1 MVTAENTQMVP
12 TENVCVADEE
22 KILCIVRDMLDTE
35 CHGIRHSINLPAST
49 MVKDMISQVAKQF
62 GYIDDTIDITYE
74 KQTGAE
80 IHKVSLGKLEYKKL
94 QEVCLSGIKKHNF
107 TITEKE
113 ETIPQK
119 VQRETSS
126 ETRTSSSGISS
137 SSGSSSSNLNGAS
150 TSTSTSAAT
159 ETCFANQESYSYATA
174 VIKSDTGYVGL
185 VNQAMTCYLNSL
197 LQTLYM
203 TPEFR
208 NAVYRWEFDGKEDNM
223 AKSIPYQLQKLFL
236 LLQTSKKKAIETTDL
251 TRSFGWDS
259 SEVWQQHDVQE
270 LCRVMFDALEQKWK
284 KTDQANLINNLY
296 QGKLKDYV
304 KCLECGNESARLDTY
319 LDIPL
324 VIRPFGSNE
333 SHGSVDEALQAFVDP
348 ETLDENN
355 QYFCEKCNKKC
366 NAHKGLKFVS
376 FPYLL
381 TMQLKRFDFDYTTLH
396 RIKLNDRM
404 TFPAVLNLNHLI
416 EPEQVGSEEPT
427 SNSLEVSSDEGIDEG
442 IEIESNMT
450 GTSAHNSSLS
460 SEAVANDK
468 NAKAAGA
475 KGPYVYELFSIMVH
489 SGSAAG
495 GHYYAYI
502 KSFKDGEW
510 YSFNDQHVS
519 KVTYE
524 DITKTYGGSSTS
536 RGYYSST
543 YTSSTNAYM
552 LMYRQIDKRRNK
564 DFIQP
569 ENFPEHVI
577 LALQSIKEREE
588 KEIRQKEL
596 EKSTCKIKV
605 YYFHPRER
613 RKIEQK
619 LEVHK
624 DKTLKEA
631 TEICSQLFKI
641 EKSVPLDCCRLVKF
655 DEYQDTLECS
665 FENED
670 DTPMGLLLGGVKQAY
685 NFDLLLETRRPEQVF
700 QEYRPG
706 GVTVKLYVAD
716 LQNDI
721 IQEPPVS
728 VRAYHAQTVS
738 EFKRM
743 VAEVLSVSE
752 DKMRCVLERF
762 HNDLKFLSVPNK
774 TLKAEGFFKSN
785 KVYIEFSGEEEATH
799 FTHTHFF
806 RLLDRHQNTIR
817 IHVNLPPSSDVEEFL
832 KSSSRHDQL
841 MKSAITSGKSRED
854 SSTSLE
860 IGSKTGSDSLDE
872 GISDRGS
879 DSEIEFKTKK
889 ITLSKSDPSIY
900 HSCQSIDIGRV
911 SFHSSASEGR
921 ACSPIG
927 LSSSSQDT
935 STSAEFNVPNSYRGL
950 CNIYDGHED
959 ATDSVLGDSNGREP
973 VEHGES
979 DSEQTAPPSP
989 GERVIHDTD
998 FKQEENWDSD
1008 CDNDVT
1014 ITKEEV
1020 SKRYFH
1026 IVLNETDMLTK
1037 QRNLTVLVDKRI
1049 TLGAFKGELEPHVGT
1064 TSDNFKVYRVYSN
1077 NQEFES
1083 IRLTETLSF
1092 FEDGKLNIKLGR
1104 ALKPGEY
1111 RVKIYQLLVND
1122 PEPGK
1127 FLIDTIFAK
1136 GMSVLESKK
1145 LVIPEIGEQC
1155 GIDIP
1160 LERCRLRKKTW
1171 RNPGTVYID
1180 SQIYEDEVHI
1190 FANWEVFLQILDGP
1204 EEMTSTSQ
1212 LAIFVRR
1219 WRPSMYELDPF
1230 QEIILSSQT
1239 VDDLKE
1245 KISVLSGI
1253 PVEEIEYAKGR
1264 GTFPCDISL
1273 LEIHNDLDWSPHVT
1287 SLNSWPLYI
1296 CDDGCVLYY
1305 RDKTEKLSDLSED
1318 RKKELQQKENARM
1331 ARGTVRSSYSPR
1343 KERALKIYMDESPSS
1358 CISKNPP
1365 DLD

>member
-1 MVTAENTQMVP
+1 MVTGENTQMVP

-22 KILCIVRDMLDTE
+22 KILCIVRDMIDTQ
-35 CHGIRHSINLPAST
+35 CHGVRHNINLPAST
-49 MVKDMISQVAKQF
+49 TVRDLISQVAQQF
-62 GYIDDTIDITYE
+62 GYVEDTIGVTYE
-74 KQTGAE
+74 KQIGAE
-80 IHKVSLGKLEYKKL
+80 IHEVNLNENEGRKLCDI
-94 QEVCLSGIKKHNF
+94 CLTGMRKHNF

-113 ETIPQK
+113 GTLPQK
-119 VQRETSS
+119 TESGTSAG
-126 ETRTSSSGISS
+126 TSSSTSGISGASGTS
-137 SSGSSSSNLNGAS
+137 SSYYNGAS
-150 TSTSTSAAT
+150 TSTSTD
-159 ETCFANQESYSYATA
+159 TCLAYPESYSYATA

-208 NAVYRWEFDGKEDNM
+208 NAVYRWEFDGREEDM

-251 TRSFGWDS
+251 TKSFGWDS

-270 LCRVMFDALEQKWK
+270 LCRVMFDALEMKWK

-333 SHGSVDEALQAFVDP
+333 THGSVDEALQAFVEP
-348 ETLDENN
+348 ETLDGNN

-366 NAHKGLKFVS
+366 DAHKGLKFVS
-376 FPYLL
+376 FPYML
-381 TMQLKRFDFDYTTLH
+381 TLQLKRFDFDYSTLH
-396 RIKLNDRM
+396 RIKLNDKM
-404 TFPAVLNLNHLI
+404 SFPGVLNLNHLI
-416 EPEQVGSEEPT
+416 EPEHSGSEESTT
-427 SNSLEVSSDEGIDEG
+427 SHTLEESSDEGIDEG
-442 IEIESNMT
+442 IEIESSTT
-450 GTSAHNSSLS
+450 GPSSENSSLS
-460 SEAVANDK
+460 SEAAANDK
-468 NAKAAGA
+468 NAKTAGA

-502 KSFKDGEW
+502 KSFKDGLW
-510 YSFNDQHVS
+510 YSFNDQHVA
-519 KVTYE
+519 KITYD

-536 RGYYSST
+536 RGYYSAA

-552 LMYRQIDKRRNK
+552 LMYRQIDKQRNK

-569 ENFPEHVI
+569 ENFPEH
-577 LALQSIKEREE
+577 LKKALQKLKDREE
-588 KEIRQKEL
+588 QEIRQREL
-596 EKSTCKIKV
+596 DKSTCKIKV
-605 YYFHPRER
+605 YYFHPREK
-613 RKIEQK
+613 RKMEQK

-631 TEICSQLFKI
+631 TEICSKLFCVD
-641 EKSVPLDCCRLVKF
+641 KSISLDCCRLVKF

-665 FENED
+665 FEDED

-685 NFDLLLETRRPEQVF
+685 NFDLLLETKRPEQVF

-721 IQEPPVS
+721 IQEPPIS
-728 VRAYHAQTVS
+728 VRAYHAQTVA
-738 EFKRM
+738 EFKHM
-743 VAEVLSVSE
+743 VAEVLNVSAAQ
-752 DKMRCVLERF
+752 MRCVLERF

-774 TLKAEGFFKSN
+774 TLKTEGFFKSN
-785 KVYIEFSGEEEATH
+785 KVYVEYSGEEDTTH

-817 IHVNLPPSSDVEEFL
+817 IHVNLPSKSDVEDFL
-832 KSSSRHDQL
+832 KSNSRHEQL
-841 MKSAITSGKSRED
+841 LKNAITSVKSRED

-860 IGSKTGSDSLDE
+860 IRSKNGSDSLDE

-879 DSEIEFKTKK
+879 DSEIDFKLKK
-889 ITLSKSDPSIY
+889 TTLSKSDPSIY
-900 HSCQSIDIGRV
+900 HSCQSIDNGRV
-911 SFHSSASEGR
+911 SPLGSASEGR
-921 ACSPIG
+921 ASSPIG
-927 LSSSSQDT
+927 HSSSSQDT
-935 STSAEFNVPNSYRGL
+935 STSAEFSIPTSYRGL
-950 CNIYDGHED
+950 CNISDGQDE
-959 ATDSVLGDSNGREP
+959 AADSVLGDLNSREP

-989 GERVIHDTD
+989 GERVINDTD
-998 FKQEENWDSD
+998 FKSEENWDSD

-1014 ITKEEV
+1014 ITKEEA

-1026 IVLNETDMLTK
+1026 IVHNELDLLTK

-1049 TLGAFKGELEPHVGT
+1049 TLGAFKKELEPHVGT
-1064 TSDNFKVYRVYSN
+1064 SSDNFKVYRVYSN

-1111 RVKIYQLLVND
+1111 RVKIYQLLLND
-1122 PEPGK
+1122 AEPGK

-1145 LVIPEIGEQC
+1145 LIIPEIKEQC

-1171 RNPGTVYID
+1171 RNPGTVYVD
-1180 SQIYEDEVHI
+1180 NQIYEDEVHI

-1204 EEMTSTSQ
+1204 EEMNTTSQ

-1219 WRPSMYELDPF
+1219 WRPSTYELDPF
-1230 QEIILSSQT
+1230 QEVILSSQT

-1245 KISVLSGI
+1245 KISEISGI
-1253 PVEEIEYAKGR
+1253 PVEDIEYAKGR

-1273 LEIHNDLDWSPHVT
+1273 LEIHSDLDWSPHVT

-1305 RDKTEKLSDLSED
+1305 RDKTEKLAELSES
-1318 RKKELQQKENARM
+1318 RKKELQEKENARM
-1331 ARGTVRSSYSPR
+1331 ARGTVRSSCSPR
-1343 KERALKIYMDESPSS
+1343 KESS
-1358 CISKNPP
+1358 QN
-1365 DLD
+1365 LHR

>member
-1 MVTAENTQMVP
+1 MVTGENTQMVP

-22 KILCIVRDMLDTE
+22 KILCIVRDMIDTQ
-35 CHGIRHSINLPAST
+35 CHGVRHNINLPAST
-49 MVKDMISQVAKQF
+49 TVRDLISQVAQQF
-62 GYIDDTIDITYE
+62 GYVEDTIGVTYE
-74 KQTGAE
+74 KQIGAE
-80 IHKVSLGKLEYKKL
+80 IHEVNLNENEGRKLCDI
-94 QEVCLSGIKKHNF
+94 CLTGMRKHNF

-113 ETIPQK
+113 GTLPQK
-119 VQRETSS
+119 TESGTSAG
-126 ETRTSSSGISS
+126 TSSSTSGISGASGTS
-137 SSGSSSSNLNGAS
+137 SSYYNGAS
-150 TSTSTSAAT
+150 TSTSTD
-159 ETCFANQESYSYATA
+159 TCLAYPESYSYATA

-208 NAVYRWEFDGKEDNM
+208 NAVYRWEFDGREEDM

-251 TRSFGWDS
+251 TKSFGWDS

-270 LCRVMFDALEQKWK
+270 LCRVMFDALEMKWK

-333 SHGSVDEALQAFVDP
+333 THGSVDEALQAFVEP
-348 ETLDENN
+348 ETLDGNN

-366 NAHKGLKFVS
+366 DAHKGLKFVS
-376 FPYLL
+376 FPYML
-381 TMQLKRFDFDYTTLH
+381 TLQLKRFDFDYSTLH
-396 RIKLNDRM
+396 RIKLNDKM
-404 TFPAVLNLNHLI
+404 SFPGVLNLNHLI
-416 EPEQVGSEEPT
+416 EPEHSGSEESTT
-427 SNSLEVSSDEGIDEG
+427 SHTLEESSDEGIDEG
-442 IEIESNMT
+442 IEIESSTT
-450 GTSAHNSSLS
+450 GPSSENSSLS
-460 SEAVANDK
+460 SEAAANDK
-468 NAKAAGA
+468 NAKTAGA

-502 KSFKDGEW
+502 KSFKDGLW
-510 YSFNDQHVS
+510 YSFNDQHVA
-519 KVTYE
+519 KITYD

-536 RGYYSST
+536 RGYYSAA

-552 LMYRQIDKRRNK
+552 LMYRQIDKQRNK

-569 ENFPEHVI
+569 ENFPEH
-577 LALQSIKEREE
+577 LKKALQKLKDREE
-588 KEIRQKEL
+588 QEIRQREL
-596 EKSTCKIKV
+596 DKSTCKIKV
-605 YYFHPRER
+605 YYFHPREK
-613 RKIEQK
+613 RKMEQK

-631 TEICSQLFKI
+631 TEICSKLFCVD
-641 EKSVPLDCCRLVKF
+641 KSISLDCCRLVKF

-665 FENED
+665 FEDED

-685 NFDLLLETRRPEQVF
+685 NFDLLLETKRPEQVF

-721 IQEPPVS
+721 IQEPPIS
-728 VRAYHAQTVS
+728 VRAYHAQTVA
-738 EFKRM
+738 EFKHM
-743 VAEVLSVSE
+743 VAEVLNVSAAQ
-752 DKMRCVLERF
+752 MRCVLERF

-774 TLKAEGFFKSN
+774 TLKTEGFFKSN
-785 KVYIEFSGEEEATH
+785 KVYVEYSGEEDTTH

-806 RLLDRHQNTIR
+806 RLLNRHQNTIR
-817 IHVNLPPSSDVEEFL
+817 IHVNLPSKSVVEDYL
-832 KSSSRHDQL
+832 KSYSRHEQL
-841 MKSAITSGKSRED
+841 LKNAITSLKSRED

-860 IGSKTGSDSLDE
+860 IRSKNGSDPLDE
-872 GISDRGS
+872 GISDTGS
-879 DSEIEFKTKK
+879 DSEIYFELKK
-889 ITLSKSDPSIY
+889 RTVSLLGPASSPSG
-900 HSCQSIDIGRV
+900 Q
-911 SFHSSASEGR
+911 
-921 ACSPIG
+921 
-927 LSSSSQDT
+927 SSSSQYT
-935 STSAEFNVPNSYRGL
+935 SNNA
-950 CNIYDGHED
+950 
-959 ATDSVLGDSNGREP
+959 
-973 VEHGES
+973 
-979 DSEQTAPPSP
+979 
-989 GERVIHDTD
+989 D
-998 FKQEENWDSD
+998 FKSEENWDSD
-1008 CDNDVT
+1008 CDNDVM
-1014 ITKEEV
+1014 ITKEEA

-1026 IVLNETDMLTK
+1026 IVHNALDLLTK

-1049 TLGAFKGELEPHVGT
+1049 TLGAFKKELEPHVGT
-1064 TSDNFKVYRVYSN
+1064 SSDNFKVYRVYSN

-1111 RVKIYQLLVND
+1111 RVKIYQLLLND
-1122 PEPGK
+1122 AEPGK

-1145 LVIPEIGEQC
+1145 LIIPEIKEQC

-1171 RNPGTVYID
+1171 RNPGTVYVD
-1180 SQIYEDEVHI
+1180 NQIYEDEVHI
-1190 FANWEVFLQILDGP
+1190 SANWEVFLQILGGP
-1204 EEMTSTSQ
+1204 EEMNTTSQ

-1219 WRPSMYELDPF
+1219 WRPSTYELDLF
-1230 QEIILSSQT
+1230 QEVILSSQT

-1245 KISVLSGI
+1245 KISEISGI
-1253 PVEEIEYAKGR
+1253 PVEDIEYAKGR

-1273 LEIHNDLDWSPHVT
+1273 LEIHSDLDWSPHVT

-1305 RDKTEKLSDLSED
+1305 RDKTEKLAELSES
-1318 RKKELQQKENARM
+1318 RKKELQEKENARM
-1331 ARGTVRSSYSPR
+1331 ARGTVRSSCSPR
-1343 KERALKIYMDESPSS
+1343 KESS
-1358 CISKNPP
+1358 QN
-1365 DLD
+1365 LHR